1 MIPDATTQVSPVLSP
16 VEGSASKPRSLRQR
30 IVSAGSWAMFG
41 YATIQV
47 LRLGSNLI
55 MTRLL
60 APELFGMMAVTLSI
74 AIVVALLSDVGIRQA
89 VVQSKRGE
97 SPEMLGT
104 AYTMQVVRGVLMWLA
119 CVVVALVIAQLQRRG
134 VFAPDAV
141 YASPDLVWVIV
152 VATAT
157 LLTNGLN
164 STKLMLAD
172 RALDLKRVALIEIA
186 SLVSTIVV
194 MIVLASMWKNIWPLL
209 IGTHVGTLVTLVLS
223 HLWLRGPRDRLR
235 WDRDCAA
242 EIIGIGRWI
251 LASSALYVLSSNG
264 DRLMLAAWMTQ
275 AQLGFYAIALTLA
288 QAVEMAVGRLTLSV
302 AVPAF
307 AEVMRRDPAELPK
320 VFWKM
325 RTPLDAVALAVSGLL
340 FGLGQVI
347 VAVLYDPR
355 YHEAGRILQILA
367 CALVLTRYGVSAS
380 AYIAL
385 GTAKYLPVINLVKLI
400 SLFTLMPLGYHL
412 WGLDGVYWAIA
423 LHLVATLPLYYV
435 YNRRHGLWDWRRE
448 AMLSAIWPVAWG
460 LGWVIAQAAHRW
472 LGV

>member
-1 MIPDATTQVSPVLSP
+1 VSDTAVIPDATTMS
-16 VEGSASKPRSLRQR
+16 SAPKPRSLRER
-30 IVSAGSWAMFG
+30 ILSAGSWAMFG
-41 YATIQV
+41 YACIQV

-74 AIVVALLSDVGIRQA
+74 TIVVALLSDVGIRQA
-89 VVQSKRGE
+89 VVQSKRGD

-104 AYTMQVVRGVLMWLA
+104 AFTMQAVRGVLMWLV
-119 CVVVALVIAQLQRRG
+119 CIVVALVLDQFRRRG
-134 VFAPDAV
+134 AFAPDAV
-141 YASPDLVWVIV
+141 YASPDLAWVIV

-186 SLVSTIVV
+186 SLVSTVVV
-194 MIVLASMWKNIWPLL
+194 MIVLASTWKNIWPLL
-209 IGTHVGTLVTLVLS
+209 IGTHVGALVTLALS
-223 HLWLRGPRDRLR
+223 HFWLHGPRDRLR
-235 WDRDCAA
+235 WDAGCAA

-325 RTPLDAVALAVSGLL
+325 RMPLDAVALAVSGLL

-347 VAVLYDPR
+347 VAVLYDSR
-355 YHEAGRILQILA
+355 YQDAGHILQILA
-367 CALVLTRYGVSAS
+367 CALVLTRYGVSVS
-380 AYIAL
+380 AYIAM
-385 GTAKYLPVINLVKLI
+385 GTTKYMPVINFVKLVA
-400 SLFTLMPLGYHL
+400 LFTAMPLGYHL

-423 LHLVATLPLYYV
+423 LHLLATLPLYFV
-435 YNRRHGLWDWRRE
+435 YNRRHGLWDWKRE
-448 AMLSAIWPVAWG
+448 AMLLAIWPVAWG
-460 LGWVIAQAAHRW
+460 VGWLLAQAAHRW

>member
-1 MIPDATTQVSPVLSP
+1 VSDTAVIADATTMS
-16 VEGSASKPRSLRQR
+16 SALPKTRSLRER
-30 IVSAGSWAMFG
+30 ILSAGSWAMFG
-41 YATIQV
+41 YACLQV

-74 AIVVALLSDVGIRQA
+74 TIVVALLSDVGIRQA
-89 VVQSKRGE
+89 VVQSKRGD

-104 AYTMQVVRGVLMWLA
+104 AYTMQVVRGVMMWLV
-119 CVVVALVIAQLQRRG
+119 CIVVALVLDQLRRRG

-141 YASPDLVWVIV
+141 YASPDLVWVII

-157 LLTNGLN
+157 LVTNGFN

-172 RALDLKRVALIEIA
+172 RALDLKRPALIEIA
-186 SLVSTIVV
+186 ALVATITV
-194 MIVLASMWKNIWPLL
+194 MITLAREWKSIWPLL
-209 IGTHVGTLVTLVLS
+209 IGTHIGTLVTLVLG

-235 WDRDCAA
+235 WDPQCAA
-242 EIIGIGRWI
+242 EIVSIGRWI

-275 AQLGFYAIALTLA
+275 SQLGYYAIALTLA
-288 QAVEMAVGRLTLSV
+288 QAVEFAVGKITMSV

-307 AEVMRRDPAELPK
+307 SEVMRRDAAEFPK
-320 VFWKM
+320 VFWKL
-325 RTPLDAVALAVSGLL
+325 RLPLDAVALTVSGLL

-355 YHEAGRILQILA
+355 YHEAGRILQILS
-367 CALVLTRYGVSAS
+367 CALVFTRYGVSVS
-380 AYIAL
+380 AYIAM
-385 GTAKYLPVINLVKLI
+385 GTTKYMPVINLVKLI
-400 SLFTLMPLGYHL
+400 ALFTAMPLGYHL
-412 WGLDGVYWAIA
+412 WGLDGVYWAI
-423 LHLVATLPLYYV
+423 TLYAF
-435 YNRRHGLWDWRRE
+435 YNRRHGLWDSRRE
-448 AMLSAIWPVAWG
+448 ALLLLIWPAAWG
-460 LGWVIAQAAHRW
+460 VGWLLAQAAHRW